1 MNDRLRGLAHYAV
14 AVPRYW
20 ADGVSKPLPFRM
32 LVDLANI
39 DRLRDPARQKE
50 CEEWLREDPMKGDP
64 SEGLL
69 FDDD

>member
-1 MNDRLRGLAHYAV
+1 
-14 AVPRYW
+14 
-20 ADGVSKPLPFRM
+20 M

-50 CEEWLREDPMKGDP
+50 CEEWMKANPMKGDP
-64 SEGLL
+64 FEGLI